1 MSEKTRLVN
10 LIFLLLTAPIS
21 WYGEGCEKNSSFSEI
36 LSTMYLTVKVR
47 KQFLSQPLPLSYHH
61 ENAVSGD
68 QEVLVQEVLLK
79 ILFILK
85 QFEAHKFWYLFTDI
99 NVNTFWISAF
109 HITRKVQLHLVN
121 QLSLFTPNYG
131 YAYSPY
137 CSLYISWG
145 VNQENLFN
153 NQGLLISF
161 FLRTLVFDSEVIL
174 QGEIRC

>member
-61 ENAVSGD
+61 NNAVSGD

-85 QFEAHKFWYLFTDI
+85 QFEAHKF
-99 NVNTFWISAF
+99 
-109 HITRKVQLHLVN
+109 
-121 QLSLFTPNYG
+121 
-131 YAYSPY
+131 
-137 CSLYISWG
+137 
-145 VNQENLFN
+145 
-153 NQGLLISF
+153 
-161 FLRTLVFDSEVIL
+161 
-174 QGEIRC
+174 